1 MFRQMNQKCSH
12 VSSGGSILATWLWAL
27 NAQWFQ
33 KMFSN
38 LVCQSALMKGDSPMV
53 GWAIC
58 LVCKLKQM
66 QIKDEK
72 KSIWIWFVKNAF
84 AWKLQC
90 CERSDAHLQSL
101 SIYSF
106 PHNKWLS
113 RNWGWGGGCWALSV
127 AKCHWKRSTWRPI
140 AFIWSFII
148 NFITL
153 HHRYHGVSSEVL
165 HVTWASWRFNV
176 SKIIFLMEK
185 FCEIMMKVFRLELK
199 TNKHAI

>member
-1 MFRQMNQKCSH
+1 MNQKCSH
-12 VSSGGSILATWLWAL
+12 VSSGGSILATWLWVL

-58 LVCKLKQM
+58 LVCKLKHM

-113 RNWGWGGGCWALSV
+113 RNWGGGGVVVGRFQWQNVTEKGPPEGQLPSFDPLSLTSS
-127 AKCHWKRSTWRPI
+127 H
-140 AFIWSFII
+140 
-148 NFITL
+148 FIT
-153 HHRYHGVSSEVL
+153 
-165 HVTWASWRFNV
+165 A
-176 SKIIFLMEK
+176 
-185 FCEIMMKVFRLELK
+185 IMVFRPRCFMSPEPCGASSSQK
-199 TNKHAI
+199 